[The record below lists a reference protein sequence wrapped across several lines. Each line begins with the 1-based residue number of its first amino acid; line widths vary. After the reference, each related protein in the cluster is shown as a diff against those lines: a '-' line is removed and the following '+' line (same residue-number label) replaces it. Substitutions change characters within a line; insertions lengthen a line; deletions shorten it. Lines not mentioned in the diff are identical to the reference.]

1 MTRPCLIDEYVLK
14 SVAQWKES
22 SSNDGEPSE
31 DAIKAKVAEVGN
43 KLVEEIDGRFG
54 PCNLIEFDANSRTL
68 IIDHTE
74 QAHRK
79 IDAFIKGRTGRE

>member
-1 MTRPCLIDEYVLK
+1 MTRPYLIDEYVLK

-22 SSNDGEPSE
+22 NNNAEPSE

-68 IIDHTE
+68 IIDHSE

>member
-1 MTRPCLIDEYVLK
+1 MTRPYLIDEYVLK

-22 SSNDGEPSE
+22 SNNAEPSE